1 MTPFCFTK
9 DILNNKEYIMK
20 TEIDEEEYVPFV
32 VNRVMSNY
40 PDTIFYAQEMNCNPH
55 LAGKLQFDYLFHSIR
70 KAKRPFVPYPKKE
83 KSEYISL
90 IAECYNY
97 SYKKAKE
104 ALAILTEEQVL
115 EIKKIYE
122 KGGTT
127 K

>member
-1 MTPFCFTK
+1 
-9 DILNNKEYIMK
+9 MK
-20 TEIDEEEYVPFV
+20 TEGDEEEYVPFV
-32 VNRVMSNY
+32 VNRVLSNY
-40 PDTIFYAQEMNCNPH
+40 PDTIFYAQEMNYNPH
-55 LAGKLQFDYLFHSIR
+55 LAGKLQYDYLFHSIR

-122 KGGTT
+122 KGGSS